1 MKLPDFIIGGAPR
14 SGTTWIYSVLD
25 LHPSVYLAKPTR
37 PEPKFFL
44 LDDSFAKGL
53 EYYSKQWFS
62 SCAHGKIAGEKSTN
76 YLESALVSK
85 RIAESLPG
93 VKLLF
98 VLREPASRAYSNYLW
113 SRMNGL
119 ETEDFIRAIEI
130 EEHRQQNIAPHLHY
144 ARPHAYFSRGLYA
157 EMLLPY
163 FEKFPR
169 EQILCMKYEDI
180 SGKPREFISQ
190 VHRFLEIEI
199 RPNDADEV
207 GVVNAVK
214 AGKQEVLSPEV
225 ERMLRER
232 YAPHNR
238 KLAELLGDQFEVW
251 YQ

>member
-14 SGTTWIYSVLD
+14 SGTTWLYSVLD

-53 EYYSKQWFS
+53 EYYAEKWFAG
-62 SCAHGKIAGEKSTN
+62 CGPGKIAGEKSTN
-76 YLESALVSK
+76 YLESSLVSK

-119 ETEDFIRAIEI
+119 ETDDFINALEL

-169 EQILCMKYEDI
+169 GQILCLKYEDI
-180 SGKPREFISQ
+180 SDKPREFIAQ
-190 VHRFLEIEI
+190 VHRFLGVEV
-199 RPNDADEV
+199 RPSDADEV
-207 GVVNAVK
+207 GVVNA
-214 AGKQEVLSPEV
+214 AESDEQELSSEV
-225 ERMLRER
+225 EQLLRER

-238 KLAELLGDQFEVW
+238 NLAELLEDQFEVW
-251 YQ
+251 Y